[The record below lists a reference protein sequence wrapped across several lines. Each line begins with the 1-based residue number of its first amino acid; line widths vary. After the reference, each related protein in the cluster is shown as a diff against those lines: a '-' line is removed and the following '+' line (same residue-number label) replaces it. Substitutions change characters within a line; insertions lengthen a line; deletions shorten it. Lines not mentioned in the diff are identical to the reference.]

1 MIKKYFHKYLIY
13 KPLKAKSKNILIFRF
28 TMQPLKK
35 SLVF

>member
-1 MIKKYFHKYLIY
+1 MIKKHFPKNLTYNIV
-13 KPLKAKSKNILIFRF
+13 KAKTKNILIFAF